1 MSAMSD
7 YLENVLIDWIFR
19 GQAAPTLPAN
29 LYYGLFT
36 TAAGDAG
43 GQVEV
48 STSGTNYARQ
58 PVARSLAAMAG
69 TQAAGSTTA
78 STGSTGTTSNNAAIT
93 FGTPSA
99 NWGTIT
105 GWGIFDAVS
114 GGNLLF
120 FCAQT
125 PNKTVNNGDPAPS
138 FAIGAAQI
146 QIDN

>member
-1 MSAMSD
+1 MSAMTD
-7 YLENVLIDWIFR
+7 YLENALIDWLFR

-29 LYYGLFT
+29 LYYALFT

-43 GQVEV
+43 SQVEV
-48 STSGTNYARQ
+48 AGGSYARQ
-58 PVARSLAAMAG
+58 PVTRSLAAMAG

-78 STGSTGTTSNNAAIT
+78 SNGTSGTTSNNAAIT
-93 FGTPSA
+93 FPAPTA
-99 NWGTIT
+99 NWGTIV
-105 GWGIFDAVS
+105 GWGIFDALS

-120 FCAQT
+120 YTAQT